1 MTEELATTAVG
12 CRTSDSDLY
21 AALMLSD
28 LLENKKEEE
37 QIPKAPDTPPNE
49 EEEEQEEDFTNV
61 IWVPADKHPQIA
73 PTEFAKFI
81 QTQGTSI
88 PIRRANSLHRQKS
101 ILSQSTTSQEGE
113 EVQDEDE
120 EDEDLKRTL
129 SEKKRAFLKRISV
142 ENERL
147 ASDTKTHVFDRNSTA
162 YDDSR
167 IIAPRTDRS
176 LLRRSAFSAR
186 GRGRKSNVESMDHEN
201 KKTKRRSRRREA
213 IEPLIPT
220 QKGDEEEEKDALKST
235 PWDKSEGVML
245 YDQPVNMSE
254 WIDLGS
260 ASLESDDSQRGILS
274 RVHDA
279 ESQLRSQISQEE
291 GKEDKDEEKKKDTYD
306 AKEEVMKTIENN
318 DDTSNIPPSLPSQ
331 QVVVQDGPKR
341 PTIKRTSELPTTVIV
356 NKQEKRSSWLTNLF
370 QDKKHGST
378 NNNKKSSS
386 ASASPAAATIQITS
400 NNSSSS
406 SPLSTLAT
414 LFTRSLSI
422 KSNASSNLSTS
433 SSLHSTV
440 TSATI
445 EEQQQGKKKR
455 SSRLEIPPPSQR
467 TFFNTNRLPLHV
479 ERAIYRL
486 SHIKLANP
494 KRPLS
499 QQVLISNLMFWYL
512 SIQQND
518 HQLIQ
523 QQQQQQQYQQLAN
536 EHGLSLDTIAPP
548 PPSPTL
554 NGNSPKKMGNS
565 KMSRL
570 IHSAKRKKGEMA
582 QLVQSYPTVTNNTPI
597 KSSKHNVQFNL
608 PSIPNHNPHSSIE
621 DEEDNVPLS
630 HFKN

>member
-1 MTEELATTAVG
+1 L
-12 CRTSDSDLY
+12 DS
-21 AALMLSD
+21 
-28 LLENKKEEE
+28 
-37 QIPKAPDTPPNE
+37 
-49 EEEEQEEDFTNV
+49 
-61 IWVPADKHPQIA
+61 
-73 PTEFAKFI
+73 
-81 QTQGTSI
+81 
-88 PIRRANSLHRQKS
+88 
-101 ILSQSTTSQEGE
+101 
-113 EVQDEDE
+113 
-120 EDEDLKRTL
+120 
-129 SEKKRAFLKRISV
+129 
-142 ENERL
+142 
-147 ASDTKTHVFDRNSTA
+147 KTHVFDRNSTA

-186 GRGRKSNVESMDHEN
+186 GRGRKSNVESVDHES
-201 KKTKRRSRRREA
+201 KKTKRRSKRREPA
-213 IEPLIPT
+213 EPLIQT
-220 QKGDEEEEKDALKST
+220 DKDEVKSV
-235 PWDKSEGVML
+235 PWNKSEGVIL

-291 GKEDKDEEKKKDTYD
+291 GKQDQDNEKDNHDD
-306 AKEEVMKTIENN
+306 AKEQVIKTINN
-318 DDTSNIPPSLPSQ
+318 DDRSNIPPPLPSQ
-331 QVVVQDGPKR
+331 QASVVAQDGPKR
-341 PTIKRTSELPTTVIV
+341 PTMKRTSETPAAVIAH
-356 NKQEKRSSWLTNLF
+356 KQEKRSSWLTSLF
-370 QDKKHGST
+370 QDKKNA
-378 NNNKKSSS
+378 NNNNNNNSGKKSPSSSSS
-386 ASASPAAATIQITS
+386 AALSTSSPTATAIQITS
-400 NNSSSS
+400 NNGSS

-414 LFTRSLSI
+414 LFTRSLSL

-440 TSATI
+440 TSANI
-445 EEQQQGKKKR
+445 EEQGKKKR

-518 HQLIQ
+518 HQLQ
-523 QQQQQQQYQQLAN
+523 QQQMLAN
-536 EHGLSLDTIAPP
+536 EHGLTLETIAPL
-548 PPSPTL
+548 T
-554 NGNSPKKMGNS
+554 PKKMGNS

-570 IHSAKRKKGEMA
+570 IHSAKKKKGE
-582 QLVQSYPTVTNNTPI
+582 LVPI

-608 PSIPNHNPHSSIE
+608 PSIPTHHPSIE